1 MSSSS
6 LSTSTLILACVLSVL
21 CSTSLI
27 LILLREGGRI
37 YSGIYPTNAISLK
50 NAPSYTR
57 NKRYREWEADAKS
70 KINITNTTSTNQYTL
85 DGLPTIN
92 TNAKGKVLCAT
103 FLRPSL
109 TSLKQLLENMEELH
123 NNCDWAVLA
132 IPHTT
137 TDKSTS
143 HTTTTTTTTE
153 SLSLFNKYHKK
164 ALEIKNINIQ
174 LFQYAKSR
182 SEIFLSIDPTS
193 ANKYMNDNTLY
204 NNFSYPKPSLFL
216 ELVPLLP
223 QYEYVWLIDDDI
235 DLSHFRYDN

>member
-6 LSTSTLILACVLSVL
+6 SSTSTLILACVLSVL
-21 CSTSLI
+21 CSTSLV
-27 LILLREGGRI
+27 LILLREGGRM
-37 YSGIYPTNAISLK
+37 YSGIYPTNAISLQ
-50 NAPSYTR
+50 NSPSYTR

-70 KINITNTTSTNQYTL
+70 KTKVTNTTNQYTL
-85 DGLPTIN
+85 EGPPPIE
-92 TNAKGKVLCAT
+92 TNAMGKVLCAT

-123 NNCDWAVLA
+123 NNCAWAVLA
-132 IPHTT
+132 IPQCDQSTSLTT
-137 TDKSTS
+137 TAE
-143 HTTTTTTTTE
+143 H
-153 SLSLFNKYHKK
+153 LSLFNKYHKK

-174 LFQYAKSR
+174 LFQYAKPR
-182 SEIFLSIDPTS
+182 SEIFSSIDPNT
-193 ANKYMNDNTLY
+193 AYKYINDNTLY
-204 NNFSYPKPSLFL
+204 NNFSYPKTALFL

>member
-6 LSTSTLILACVLSVL
+6 SSTSTLILACIISVL

-37 YSGIYPTNAISLK
+37 YSGIYPTNAISLQ

-70 KINITNTTSTNQYTL
+70 KINITNTTNTNQYTL

-92 TNAKGKVLCAT
+92 KDSKGKVLCAT

-109 TSLKQLLENMEELH
+109 TSRKQLLENMEELH
-123 NNCDWAVLA
+123 NNCAWAVLA

-137 TDKSTS
+137 THESTS
-143 HTTTTTTTTE
+143 HTTTASE
-153 SLSLFNKYHKK
+153 HLSLFNKYHKK

-174 LFQYAKSR
+174 LFQYARPR
-182 SEIFLSIDPTS
+182 SEIFLSIDPN
-193 ANKYMNDNTLY
+193 AAYNYINDNTLY
-204 NNFSYPKPSLFL
+204 NNFSYPKPALFL
-216 ELVPLLP
+216 ELVHLLP